1 MGHPSTA
8 IRATAHLSTAATIAT
23 AHRNM
28 AASTIP
34 LPQAA
39 TQEDM
44 EGQEGTLVKAVMVAM
59 VASSTAASLSM
70 AAVTQVKDTARAAA
84 IRDVLT

>member
-1 MGHPSTA
+1 
-8 IRATAHLSTAATIAT
+8 
-23 AHRNM
+23 M